1 MDGNVDQNIE
11 KPKNEG
17 NIGDARNVTSSLNR
31 WSKMP
36 IANTQASIKGPR
48 ESTDPLLDD
57 NIDQNIEQ
65 PKNKGNI
72 GNARNA
78 LLKRW
83 SKMST
88 ANFFDGTI
96 KGRRESTDPLLDDNI
111 DQNIE
116 LPTIKETLEMQ
127 EMLPLLPKVGPK
139 YP

>member
-17 NIGDARNVTSSLNR
+17 NIGDARNASSSLNR

-36 IANTQASIKGPR
+36 IANTRASIKGPR

-65 PKNKGNI
+65 PKNKGNV

-78 LLKRW
+78 FLKRW

-88 ANFFDGTI
+88 ANFFEASL
-96 KGRRESTDPLLDDNI
+96 KGRRESTDHLLDDI
-111 DQNIE
+111 SDQNIE
-116 LPTIKETLEMQ
+116 QPKIKETLEMQ
-127 EMLPLLPKVGPK
+127 EMIPLLPKAGPK

>member
-1 MDGNVDQNIE
+1 
-11 KPKNEG
+11 
-17 NIGDARNVTSSLNR
+17 
-31 WSKMP
+31 MP
-36 IANTQASIKGPR
+36 IANSQASIKGPK

-65 PKNKGNI
+65 PKNKGNV

-78 LLKRW
+78 FLKRW

-88 ANFFDGTI
+88 ANFFEGSIT
-96 KGRRESTDPLLDDNI
+96 GRRESTDPLLDENS

-116 LPTIKETLEMQ
+116 QPKIKETLHMQ

>member
-17 NIGDARNVTSSLNR
+17 NIGDARNATSSLNR

-36 IANTQASIKGPR
+36 IANSQASIKGPK

-65 PKNKGNI
+65 PKNKGNV

-78 LLKRW
+78 FLKRW

-88 ANFFDGTI
+88 ANFFEGSIT
-96 KGRRESTDPLLDDNI
+96 GRRESTDPLLDENS

-116 LPTIKETLEMQ
+116 QPKIKETLHMQ